1 MASAYS
7 ASGVLAVA
15 EVSPDRESSVPKKQ
29 HHKHSAFGIVSIH
42 GCLLSTSFLMLS
54 VGVLAIRSG
63 LAKSFKFHWLIQA
76 IAGGVITLGYGLGII
91 LSFSHG
97 GHFNTIHQLMGLLV
111 APTIILQSLFGYWH
125 HVNFVKSGRRTAV
138 SVYHVW
144 LGRILILLGNFN
156 VGL

>member
-7 ASGVLAVA
+7 EGGDLAVA
-15 EVSPDRESSVPKKQ
+15 EVSNERISSVSKK
-29 HHKHSAFGIVSIH
+29 HHKHSIFGIVSIH
-42 GCLLSTSFLMLS
+42 GALLSTSFFALS

-76 IAGGVITLGYGLGII
+76 IAGGVIILGWGLGII

-97 GHFNTIHQLMGLLV
+97 GKFNTIHQLIGLLV

-125 HVNFVKSGRRTAV
+125 HMSFVKIGTRTAV

-144 LGRILILLGNFN
+144 LGRIVILLGNLN